1 MLKDAALVMEREV
14 IWLPYG
20 KGKNRLEIPR
30 QNLMR
35 IYYPRKI
42 VDVVDEARTL
52 RQAMEN
58 PIRSPRLREIVQRG
72 QKIAI
77 VTSDL
82 TRPTPSD
89 KMLPFVLSELE
100 AAGIPDKDIFIVF
113 ALGIHRP
120 MSAAEMQKAI
130 SPGIFQRIRTMNHDP
145 NDVVTLGVTRRGTP
159 VEIFRP
165 LVEADVRICL
175 GNIEFHY
182 FAGFSGGAKA
192 ILPGCASRA
201 TIYAN
206 HRWLVSPEASAMKI
220 EGNPVRE
227 DLEEGAAMLGVDFI
241 LNVIVD
247 HQHRV
252 IAAFAG
258 DVIEAHRAG
267 CQLVIERG
275 AIEISQRADIVIASP
290 GGYPKDINLLQSNKA
305 LQSAKDFVR
314 QNGIIILVAECAE
327 GFGNP
332 VLEQWMREI
341 PTPEEKIQRIQERF
355 VQGGHIAAA
364 IALIEQKAKIFCISS
379 FDDRTVR
386 QIRWQPFSTVQD
398 AVDHA
403 FEILGKD
410 AKVIVI
416 PEATSIFAKLAG

>member
-1 MLKDAALVMEREV
+1 MEREV

-20 KGKNRLEIPR
+20 KDKICLEIPR
-30 QNLMR
+30 QSLLG
-35 IYYPRKI
+35 IYYPRPI
-42 VDVVDEARTL
+42 VAEIDETRTL

-58 PIRSPRLREIVQRG
+58 PIGSPRLREIVRRG

-89 KMLPFVLSELE
+89 KMLPFVIGELE
-100 AAGIPDKDIFIVF
+100 AAGIPEKDIVIVF

-120 MSAAEMQKAI
+120 MSEEEMQKAI
-130 SPGIFQRIRTMNHDP
+130 SPEIFERIRTMNHDP
-145 NDVVTLGVTRRGTP
+145 DNVITLGVTRRGTP

-192 ILPGCASRA
+192 ILPGCASRE

-206 HRWLVSPEASAMKI
+206 HRWMVSPEASAMRI

-227 DLEEGAAMLGVDFI
+227 DLEEGVAMLGVDFI
-241 LNVIVD
+241 LNVVVD
-247 HQHRV
+247 HQHRIV
-252 IAAFAG
+252 AAFAG
-258 DVIEAHRAG
+258 DVVEAHRAG
-267 CQLVIERG
+267 CRLVIERG
-275 AIEISQRADIVIASP
+275 AIDISQRANIVIASP
-290 GGYPKDINLLQSNKA
+290 GGYPKDLNLLQSNKA
-305 LQSAKDFVR
+305 LQSARDFVCE
-314 QNGIIILVAECAE
+314 NGVIILVAECAE

-341 PTPEEKIQRIQERF
+341 PTPEEKIRRIQEKF

-379 FDDRTVR
+379 FDDSIVR

-403 FEILGKD
+403 FEVLGED
-410 AKVIVI
+410 ARVIVI
-416 PEATSIFAKLAG
+416 PEATSIFAKLS

>member
-1 MLKDAALVMEREV
+1 MEREV

-20 KGKNRLEIPR
+20 KEKICLEIPS
-30 QNLMR
+30 QSLLG
-35 IYYPRKI
+35 IYHPKPI
-42 VDVVDEARTL
+42 VDEIDETRTL

-58 PIRSPRLREIVQRG
+58 PIGSPRLREIVRRG

-82 TRPTPSD
+82 TRPTPSA
-89 KMLPFVLSELE
+89 KMLPFVISELK
-100 AAGIPDKDIFIVF
+100 AAGVSDKDLFIIF

-120 MSAAEMQKAI
+120 MSEEEMQKAI
-130 SPGIFQRIRTMNHDP
+130 SPEVYQRIRTMNHDP

-206 HRWLVSPEASAMKI
+206 HRWMVSPEASAMKI

-227 DLEEGAAMLGVDFI
+227 DLEEGVAMLGVNFI
-241 LNVIVD
+241 LNVVVD

-252 IAAFAG
+252 VAAFAG
-258 DVIEAHRAG
+258 DVVEAHRAG
-267 CQLVIERG
+267 CWLVIERG
-275 AIEISQRADIVIASP
+275 AIDISQRADIVIASP
-290 GGYPKDINLLQSNKA
+290 GGYPKDVNLLQSNKA

-314 QNGIIILVAECAE
+314 DNGIIILVAECAE

-341 PTPEEKIQRIQERF
+341 PTPEEAIRRIQEKF

-364 IALIEQKAKIFCISS
+364 IALIEQKARIFCVSS
-379 FDDRTVR
+379 FDENTVR
-386 QIRWQPFSTVQD
+386 QIRWQPFSTVQQ

-403 FEILGKD
+403 FEILGED
-410 AKVIVI
+410 ARVIVI
-416 PEATSIFAKLAG
+416 PEATSIIAKLSG

>member
-1 MLKDAALVMEREV
+1 MEREEV
-14 IWLPYG
+14 WLPYG
-20 KGKNRLEIPR
+20 KEKIRLEIPR
-30 QNLMR
+30 QNLLG
-35 IYYPRKI
+35 IYYPKSI
-42 VDVVDEARTL
+42 VDEINETQTL

-58 PIRSPRLREIVQRG
+58 PIGSPRLREIVRRG
-72 QKIAI
+72 QNIAI

-89 KMLPFVLSELE
+89 KMLPFVIGELE
-100 AAGIPDKDIFIVF
+100 AAGIPDEDIFVVF

-120 MSAAEMQKAI
+120 MSEEEMQKAI
-130 SPGIFQRIRTMNHDP
+130 SPKIFQRIRAINHDP
-145 NDVVTLGVTRRGTP
+145 DDVVTLGITSRGTR

-192 ILPGCASRA
+192 ILPGCASRE

-206 HRWLVSPEASAMKI
+206 HRWMVSPEAAAMRI

-227 DLEEGAAMLGVDFI
+227 DLEEGVAMLGVDFI

-247 HQHRV
+247 HQHRIV
-252 IAAFAG
+252 AAFAG

-267 CQLVIERG
+267 CRAVIERG
-275 AIEISQRADIVIASP
+275 AIEISRRANIVIASP

-305 LQSAKDFVR
+305 LQSAKDFVCD
-314 QNGIIILVAECAE
+314 NGIIILVAECTE
-327 GFGNP
+327 GFGNA
-332 VLEQWMREI
+332 VLEQWMMEI
-341 PTPEEKIQRIQERF
+341 PTPEEAIRRIQEKF

-364 IALIEQKAKIFCISS
+364 IALIEQKARIFCVSS
-379 FDDRTVR
+379 FDDSIVR
-386 QIRWQPFSTVQD
+386 QIRWQPFLTVQE

-403 FEILGKD
+403 LDILGKD
-410 AKVIVI
+410 AKVIVL
-416 PEATSIFAKLAG
+416 PEATSIIAKLSG

>member
-1 MLKDAALVMEREV
+1 MEREV

-20 KGKNRLEIPR
+20 KEKICLEIPR
-30 QNLMR
+30 QSLLG
-35 IYYPRKI
+35 IYYPRPI
-42 VDVVDEARTL
+42 VAEIDETRTL

-58 PIRSPRLREIVQRG
+58 PIGSPRLREIVRRG

-89 KMLPFVLSELE
+89 KMLPFVIGELE
-100 AAGIPDKDIFIVF
+100 AAGIPEKDIVIVF

-120 MSAAEMQKAI
+120 MSEEEMQKAI
-130 SPGIFQRIRTMNHDP
+130 SPEIFERIRTMNHDP
-145 NDVVTLGVTRRGTP
+145 DNVITLGVTRRGTP

-192 ILPGCASRA
+192 ILPGCASRE

-206 HRWLVSPEASAMKI
+206 HRWMVSPEASAMRI

-227 DLEEGAAMLGVDFI
+227 DLEEGVAMLGVDFI
-241 LNVIVD
+241 LNVVVD
-247 HQHRV
+247 HQHRIV
-252 IAAFAG
+252 AAFAG
-258 DVIEAHRAG
+258 DVVEAHRAG
-267 CQLVIERG
+267 CRLVIERG
-275 AIEISQRADIVIASP
+275 AIDISQRANIVIASP
-290 GGYPKDINLLQSNKA
+290 GGYPKDLNLLQSNKA
-305 LQSAKDFVR
+305 LQSARDFVCE
-314 QNGIIILVAECAE
+314 NGVIILVAECAE

-341 PTPEEKIQRIQERF
+341 PTPEEKIRRIQEKF

-379 FDDRTVR
+379 FDDSIVR

-403 FEILGKD
+403 FEVLGED
-410 AKVIVI
+410 ARVIVI
-416 PEATSIFAKLAG
+416 PEATSIFAKLSG

>member
-1 MLKDAALVMEREV
+1 MEREV

-20 KGKNRLEIPR
+20 KEKICLEIPR
-30 QNLMR
+30 QSLLG
-35 IYYPRKI
+35 IYYPRPI
-42 VDVVDEARTL
+42 VAEIDETRTL

-58 PIRSPRLREIVQRG
+58 PIGSPRLQEIVRRG

-89 KMLPFVLSELE
+89 KMLPFVIGELE
-100 AAGIPDKDIFIVF
+100 AAGIPEKDIVIVF

-120 MSAAEMQKAI
+120 MSEEEMQKAI
-130 SPGIFQRIRTMNHDP
+130 SPEIFERIRTMNHDP
-145 NDVVTLGVTRRGTP
+145 DNVITLGVTRRGTP

-192 ILPGCASRA
+192 ILPGCASRE

-206 HRWLVSPEASAMKI
+206 HRWMVSPEASAMRI

-227 DLEEGAAMLGVDFI
+227 DLEEGVAMLGVDFI
-241 LNVIVD
+241 LNVVVD
-247 HQHRV
+247 HQHRIV
-252 IAAFAG
+252 AAFAG
-258 DVIEAHRAG
+258 DVVEAHRAG
-267 CQLVIERG
+267 CRLVIERG
-275 AIEISQRADIVIASP
+275 AIDISQRANIVIASP
-290 GGYPKDINLLQSNKA
+290 GGYPKDLNLLQSNKA
-305 LQSAKDFVR
+305 LQSARDFVCE
-314 QNGIIILVAECAE
+314 NGVIILVAECAE

-341 PTPEEKIQRIQERF
+341 PTPEEKIRRIQEKF

-379 FDDRTVR
+379 FDDSIVR

-403 FEILGKD
+403 FEVLGED
-410 AKVIVI
+410 ARVIVI
-416 PEATSIFAKLAG
+416 PEATSIFAKLSG

>member
-1 MLKDAALVMEREV
+1 MEREV

-20 KGKNRLEIPR
+20 KDKICLEIPR
-30 QNLMR
+30 QSLLG
-35 IYYPRKI
+35 IYYPRPI
-42 VDVVDEARTL
+42 VAEIDETRTL

-58 PIRSPRLREIVQRG
+58 PIGSPRLREIVRRG

-89 KMLPFVLSELE
+89 KMLPFVIGELE
-100 AAGIPDKDIFIVF
+100 AAGIPEKDIVIVF

-120 MSAAEMQKAI
+120 MSEEEMQKAI
-130 SPGIFQRIRTMNHDP
+130 SPEIFERIRTMNHDP
-145 NDVVTLGVTRRGTP
+145 DNVITLGVTRRGTP

-192 ILPGCASRA
+192 ILPGCASRE

-206 HRWLVSPEASAMKI
+206 HRWMVSPEASAMRI

-227 DLEEGAAMLGVDFI
+227 DLEEGVAMLGVDFI
-241 LNVIVD
+241 LNVVVD
-247 HQHRV
+247 HQHRIV
-252 IAAFAG
+252 AAFAG
-258 DVIEAHRAG
+258 DVVEAHRAG
-267 CQLVIERG
+267 CRLVIERG
-275 AIEISQRADIVIASP
+275 AIDISQRANIVIASP
-290 GGYPKDINLLQSNKA
+290 GGYPKDLNLLQSNKA
-305 LQSAKDFVR
+305 LQSARDFVCE
-314 QNGIIILVAECAE
+314 NGVIILVAECAE

-341 PTPEEKIQRIQERF
+341 PTPEEKIRRIQEKF

-379 FDDRTVR
+379 FDDSIVR

-403 FEILGKD
+403 FEVLGED
-410 AKVIVI
+410 ARVIVI
-416 PEATSIFAKLAG
+416 PEATSIFAKLSG